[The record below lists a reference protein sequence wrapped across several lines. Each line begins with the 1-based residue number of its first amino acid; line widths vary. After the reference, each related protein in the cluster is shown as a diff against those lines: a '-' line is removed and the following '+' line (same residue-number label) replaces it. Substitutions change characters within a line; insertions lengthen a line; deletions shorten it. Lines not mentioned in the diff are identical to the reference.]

1 MIAKIRKVECYH
13 PLSGTWYK
21 LQIKFLFI
29 WWDLPLQYSKKDMCC
44 QMMRIGYIDELFSKP
59 LMKVEDS
66 KYIECRFANL
76 LRINR
81 KVKKTNGQGF
91 GI

>member
-1 MIAKIRKVECYH
+1 MIAKIRKVKCYH

-29 WWDLPLQYSKKDMCC
+29 WWNLPLQYSEKDMCC
-44 QMMRIGYIDELFSKP
+44 QMMRFNDIDKLFEKP
-59 LMKVEDS
+59 SLKVEDS
-66 KYIECRFANL
+66 KYIEYRFSNL

-81 KVKKTNGQGF
+81 KV
-91 GI
+91 

>member
-1 MIAKIRKVECYH
+1 MIAKIRKVQCYH
-13 PLSGTWYK
+13 PYSGTWYK

-29 WWDLPLQYSKKDMCC
+29 WWDLPLHYNKKDMCC
-44 QMMRIGYIDELFSKP
+44 QMMRSNDIDELFEKP
-59 LMKVEDS
+59 LLEVEDS

-81 KVKKTNGQGF
+81 KVKKTNGQGL